1 MTARI
6 DASPQLTEEPA
17 IDLDAY
23 FRRIE
28 YRGTREVTLR
38 TLHDIV
44 ERHVL
49 TIPFENL
56 DVLMGRPIRLDARS
70 LEQKLVH
77 DRRGGYCFEQNG
89 LLLLA
94 LNSLGFNV
102 WPISARVKI
111 GYPRDQVT
119 PRTHMVLRI
128 ELEGTSWLADVGVG
142 GLSPTAAL
150 QLEVGRE
157 QPTPHETRRIVRDGD
172 LYYHQALLG
181 GEWQDVYELTL
192 EAMPR
197 IDREVANWYTSTHV
211 ESRFRNLLMVSRA
224 APGSERLTIL
234 NDQFSI
240 RDAEGEARKQPIQS
254 KRQLIEILAEHFGVN
269 LDQDA
274 PIALPDAD
282 WLTRK

>member
-1 MTARI
+1 MTTPLADGAPLI
-6 DASPQLTEEPA
+6 DESAL
-17 IDLDAY
+17 DLDAY
-23 FRRIE
+23 FQRID
-28 YRGTREVTLR
+28 YQGSREVTLR
-38 TLHDIV
+38 TLHGIV

-70 LEQKLVH
+70 IEQKLVH

-94 LNSLGFNV
+94 LKSLGFNV

-111 GYPRDQVT
+111 GYPRDEVT

-128 ELEGTSWLADVGVG
+128 DLEGSSYLADVGVG

-150 QLEVGRE
+150 QWVFDQE
-157 QPTPHETRRIVRDGD
+157 QPTPHETRRIVRDGN

-181 GEWQDVYELTL
+181 GEWQDVYALTL

-211 ESRFRNLLMVSRA
+211 QSRFRNILMVSRA
-224 APGSERLTIL
+224 APNAERLTIL

-240 RDAEGEARKQPIQS
+240 RDAHGEAQKRPIES
-254 KRQLIEILAEHFGVN
+254 KRQLLEILAEHFGVI
-269 LDQDA
+269 LEADV
-274 PIALPDAD
+274 PIALPDAA
-282 WLTRK
+282 WLSGE